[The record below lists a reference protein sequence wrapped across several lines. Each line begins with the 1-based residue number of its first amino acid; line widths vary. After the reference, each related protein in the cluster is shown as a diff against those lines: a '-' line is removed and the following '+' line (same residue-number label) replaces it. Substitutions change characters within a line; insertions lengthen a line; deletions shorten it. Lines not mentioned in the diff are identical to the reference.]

1 MIFQLIQQK
10 IIPLG
15 TSLSSPSNG
24 SSGAFVRA
32 AEPPLFASNEAE
44 VSWLVPQR
52 EYRPTDYLQ
61 RWVRFWFDEDKRLIA
76 TKAFQRIRLEQIKR
90 HWLSA
95 HIQREDKL
103 EVNPAQLL
111 ALLDMASGTLDHCH
125 SSQNISA
132 EEAKLARQLYKLAAN
147 TIRWAT
153 VISPAPS
160 RAREL
165 ILPTAFSITAITL
178 PIVLVLPSPGCWAC
192 PMVRQFYMTRR
203 EGAGWPLMWL
213 ISSKML

>member
-1 MIFQLIQQK
+1 MRELVKAGVPVGFCDGG
-10 IIPLG
+10 G
-15 TSLSSPSNG
+15 T
-24 SSGAFVRA
+24 
-32 AEPPLFASNEAE
+32 PLFASNGVE
-44 VSWLVPQR
+44 VSWLVPQS

-76 TKAFQRIRLEQIKR
+76 AKAFQRIRLEQIKR

-111 ALLDMASGTLDHCH
+111 ALLDMASGALGHCH

-147 TIRWAT
+147 TMSYGDFARAKHGSGADFANRFLDHGNYLAYSLGAT
-153 VISPAPS
+153 TTWVLGLPHGPA
-160 RAREL
+160 
-165 ILPTAFSITAITL
+165 
-178 PIVLVLPSPGCWAC
+178 VLHDK
-192 PMVRQFYMTRR
+192 TRR
-203 EGAGWPLMWL
+203 GGLVFDVADL
-213 ISSKML
+213 IKDALVPGFYRRHGRSAQAA